1 MVQGASRIAFERSSC
16 AHGPLPRG
24 LLPGEE
30 APGDPHTQE
39 DRLPAHHPHHHGMG
53 SIGMRAFDEVCCVV
67 GHAGRGAWLQ
77 SGCTPLLVACR
88 EGHARVVDALLVAG
102 AALDRRDASG
112 ASALHAACAA
122 GHADVVNVLLDSNA
136 VPDAAVRHC
145 TSRHIGRY
153 THP

>member
-1 MVQGASRIAFERSSC
+1 MLSC
-16 AHGPLPRG
+16 WPCRVWCL
-24 LLPGEE
+24 
-30 APGDPHTQE
+30 AP
-39 DRLPAHHPHHHGMG
+39 
-53 SIGMRAFDEVCCVV
+53 
-67 GHAGRGAWLQ
+67 WLQ

-136 VPDAAVRHC
+136 MPDAAVRHC
-145 TSRHIGRY
+145 TSRRIGD
-153 THP
+153 THPRILQLHCYRPVLDACMRHC